1 MIRAAIVGLGWW
13 GRVMV
18 DSVQFKSSKL
28 RFICAAALDR
38 AAVEQFADDRGIA
51 VLGSLAEILERADID
66 AVFLATP
73 HSLHLPQ
80 IIECAGAGK
89 PVFSEKPLA
98 LTLLDAQDAVRACQ
112 RANVPL
118 GIGTDRR
125 MLPAMLRLKRLLG
138 EGKLGEIL
146 HVEGQ
151 YSNDFMSR
159 AVSGSWRSL
168 EKETPG
174 AGMTGP
180 GLHVLDAMIHLAGP
194 IATVRGQ
201 VSRPKG
207 RSVPI
212 DAVSLLVK
220 FVAGATGTLGCV
232 RGVPNYFRLAVF
244 GTAGW
249 AELRQFGDLEVS
261 IGGQPTWLERYP
273 GDLAVGVGSLL
284 EAFADSI
291 CGSAE
296 FPVTTRSML
305 QVVAAFETTVNALES
320 GSLLQVPKVA

>member
-1 MIRAAIVGLGWW
+1 MIRGAIVGLGWW

-28 RFICAAALDR
+28 RFTCAAALDR
-38 AAVEQFADDRGIA
+38 MVVEKFADDREIV
-51 VLGSLAEILERADID
+51 VLRSLEEILERRDVD

-73 HSLHLPQ
+73 HSLHVPQ
-80 IIECAGAGK
+80 IVECADARK
-89 PVFSEKPLA
+89 PVFSEKPLG
-98 LTLLDAQDAVRACQ
+98 LTLADAQIAVRAC
-112 RANVPL
+112 REAAVPL

-125 MLPAMLRLKRLLG
+125 MLPAMIRLKRLLD
-138 EGKLGEIL
+138 EGQLGEIL

-159 AVSGSWRSL
+159 AVSGSWRAS
-168 EKETPG
+168 EKEAPG

-180 GLHVLDAMIHLAGP
+180 GLHALDAMIHLMGP
-194 IATVRGQ
+194 IASVSGQ

-207 RSVPI
+207 RNVPV
-212 DAVSLLVK
+212 DTASLLVK
-220 FVAGATGTLGCV
+220 FVAGATGTLACV
-232 RGVPNYFRLAVF
+232 RGVPNYFRLSVF
-244 GTAGW
+244 GTSGW

-261 IGGQPTWLERYP
+261 ISGQPTWLERYS
-273 GDLAVGVGSLL
+273 GDLAVGSLL
-284 EAFADSI
+284 EAFADSVR
-291 CGSAE
+291 GSAE

-320 GSLLQVPKVA
+320 GSRLEVPEVA